1 MSAPPTPRCA
11 CCTPP
16 FARAHGRRGLLG
28 LAAAGL
34 SAAALPARAGNGTAY
49 DSMLLTCIDPRFIDI
64 VDHWMEG
71 QGLKGKYS
79 RFAIAGAS
87 IGVVAPTFERWA
99 PAFWDNLAASIDMHH
114 IKRVIVMNHRDCG
127 AAELAFGAASI
138 ASREAETA
146 LHRRI
151 FASFQA
157 QLTLRQ
163 PKAAF
168 LGGLIGLDGS
178 FDRLAG

>member
-1 MSAPPTPRCA
+1 MPRQHGCP
-11 CCTPP
+11 CCTPTL
-16 FARAHGRRGLLG
+16 GRRALFAAAAG
-28 LAAAGL
+28 LAAA
-34 SAAALPARAGNGTAY
+34 LPGAARAGNGTSY

-71 QGLKGKYS
+71 QNLKGKYS

-99 PAFWDNLAASIDMHH
+99 PAFWDNLAASVDMHH
-114 IKRVIVMNHRDCG
+114 IKRVIVVNHRDCG
-127 AAELAFGAASI
+127 AAELAFGAESI

-146 LHRRI
+146 LHRRV

-168 LGGLIGLDGS
+168 LGGLIGLDGR
-178 FDRLAG
+178 FDRLA

>member
-1 MSAPPTPRCA
+1 MFASSTPRCA
-11 CCTPP
+11 CCPP
-16 FARAHGRRGLLG
+16 NLTGRRGLMG

-34 SAAALPARAGNGTAY
+34 ASAALPRAARAGNGTDY

-64 VDHWMEG
+64 VDHWMAD
-71 QGLKGKYS
+71 QNLKGKYS

-87 IGVVAPTFERWA
+87 IGVVAPAFERWA
-99 PAFWDNLAASIDMHH
+99 PAFWDNLAASIELHH

-127 AAELAFGAASI
+127 AAELAFGAEAI
-138 ASREAETA
+138 ANREAETA

-168 LGGLIGLDGS
+168 LGGLIGLDGR

>member
-1 MSAPPTPRCA
+1 MTRLATCA
-11 CCTPP
+11 CCRPP
-16 FARAHGRRGLLG
+16 SAGRRDFMG
-28 LAAAGL
+28 LAAATLG
-34 SAAALPARAGNGTAY
+34 AAALPRAARAGNGTDY

-64 VDHWMEG
+64 VDHWMAD
-71 QGLKGKYS
+71 QNLKGKYS

-87 IGVVAPTFERWA
+87 IGVVAPAFERWA
-99 PAFWDNLAASIDMHH
+99 PAFWDNLAASIELHH

-127 AAELAFGAASI
+127 AAELAFGAESI
-138 ASREAETA
+138 ANREAETA

-168 LGGLIGLDGS
+168 LGGLIGLDGR
-178 FDRLAG
+178 FDQLAG